1 MRRIAT
7 TALLLLLAAG
17 ARAQSAPAP
26 RGSSNGPQERK
37 AAAATAPKATTVD
50 VSLPPAAKAA
60 KLLPSLWD
68 GWEAAQPAQ
77 VLLDPAAA
85 DPANAAALKEYGF
98 TYGAAASYKRG
109 GQTLTLRAL
118 SFQDV
123 SGSYGAYTLYRLN
136 NWAPA
141 DIGSGAASDKNHVL
155 FWKGTTVVDA
165 QFSAISPMSASELRD
180 LAAGLPKAVGN
191 RAVAPPVLAFL
202 PQPSL
207 VKQTVHYALGP
218 AGYSGAGGVL
228 PSQLV
233 GFDSDAETAT
243 ANYSLASGPAT
254 LTLIEYPTPQLA
266 IAAESRLRD
275 YIKAGAKAQPPFL
288 KPLADSDQAS
298 LEVRR
303 SGLLVVLVSG
313 DAIPDESHRL
323 LESVYYSDNLV
334 SIPQGRESEVAKTSR
349 LLFGIASLVL
359 VGSIAAIL
367 LGFFLGGGRALVRIA
382 RGKPASSV
390 YEAEFIRLNLPK

>member
-7 TALLLLLAAG
+7 FAVFVLLAAG
-17 ARAQSAPAP
+17 MHAQPASASKPSTAPAT
-26 RGSSNGPQERK
+26 K
-37 AAAATAPKATTVD
+37 TTTPKATTVD
-50 VSLPPAAKAA
+50 VTLPPSVKAS
-60 KLLPSLWD
+60 KLLPSIFD
-68 GWEAAQPAQ
+68 GWVTSQPAQ

-98 TYGAAASYKRG
+98 SYGAQADYHRD
-109 GQTLTLRAL
+109 GQTLTLRAFT
-118 SFQDV
+118 FQDV
-123 SGSYGAYTLYRLN
+123 SGSYGAYTLYRPN

-141 DIGSGAASDKNHVL
+141 DIGSGAASDKNRVL
-155 FWKGTTVVDA
+155 FWKGTTLVDA

-180 LAAGLPKAVGN
+180 LAAALPRAVGN

-207 VKQTVHYALGP
+207 VKKTVHYTLGP
-218 AGYSGAGGVL
+218 AGYSGSGGVL
-228 PSQLV
+228 PAQLV

-266 IAAESRLRD
+266 IAAESRIRG
-275 YIKAGAKAQPPFL
+275 YIHSGAKAQPPFT

-303 SGLLVVLVSG
+303 SGLLVILVSG

-323 LESVYYSDNLV
+323 LESVYYSDNLI
-334 SIPQGRESEVAKTSR
+334 SIPQSRETEVAKTSR
-349 LLFGIASLVL
+349 LLFGIASLV
-359 VGSIAAIL
+359 VIGSIAAIL
-367 LGFFLGGGRALVRIA
+367 LGFFLGGGRALLRIA
-382 RGKPASSV
+382 RGKPASTV